1 MENLQV
7 NRQAEIIGLLPA
19 GALVDSTWMDQQGV
33 SHSLRHYYLAKGD
46 LAKVERGLYMKKT
59 EDFSETLTHS
69 WMTVVS
75 SLAQIMNRDFHI
87 GGEFAL
93 KLDSIL
99 HSARCCRDIPVFLY
113 GEDFPN
119 WLSRIN
125 VDRPIILRKTDL
137 FTDAEAEVC
146 TAQIGSFEQTIK
158 TTCQVSSDERAILE
172 AIAESVANKQ
182 IDELETKF
190 RQCLFF
196 RPIKLLSLFKKCTN
210 SNAIK
215 ALLELGDKFKCDWAQ
230 DYEILK
236 FKLQSRE

>member
-59 EDFSETLTHS
+59 EEISETLTHS

-93 KLDSIL
+93 KLDSIF
-99 HSARCCRDIPVFLY
+99 HSAQSCRDIPVFLY

-125 VDRPIILRKTDL
+125 VDRPIISRKTDL

-146 TAQIGSFEQTIK
+146 TTQIGSFEQTIK
-158 TTCQVSSDERAILE
+158 TICRVSSDERAILE
-172 AIAESVANKQ
+172 AIAEAVANNQ
-182 IDELETKF
+182 VDELETRF
-190 RQCLFF
+190 RQYLRLRSARLPALFE
-196 RPIKLLSLFKKCTN
+196 KCTN
-210 SNAIK
+210 TTVMQT
-215 ALLELGDKFKCDWAQ
+215 LLELGNKLECDWALEY
-230 DYEILK
+230 DINKISPEC
-236 FKLQSRE
+236 RR

>member
-1 MENLQV
+1 MDNLQV
-7 NRQAEIIGLLPA
+7 NRRAEIIGLLPA

-33 SHSLRHYYLAKGD
+33 SHSLRQYYLAKGD

-99 HSARCCRDIPVFLY
+99 HSAHSCRDIPVFLY

-119 WLSRIN
+119 WLSRIT

-146 TAQIGSFEQTIK
+146 TTQIGSFEQTIK
-158 TTCQVSSDERAILE
+158 TTCQVASDERAILE
-172 AIAESVANKQ
+172 AIAEAVANNQ
-182 IDELETKF
+182 VDELETRF
-190 RQCLFF
+190 RQYLQLRSARLPVLFE
-196 RPIKLLSLFKKCTN
+196 KCTN
-210 SNAIK
+210 TTVMQ
-215 ALLELGDKFKCDWAQ
+215 ALLEMGNKFECDWALEY
-230 DYEILK
+230 DINK
-236 FKLQSRE
+236 ISPKCRR